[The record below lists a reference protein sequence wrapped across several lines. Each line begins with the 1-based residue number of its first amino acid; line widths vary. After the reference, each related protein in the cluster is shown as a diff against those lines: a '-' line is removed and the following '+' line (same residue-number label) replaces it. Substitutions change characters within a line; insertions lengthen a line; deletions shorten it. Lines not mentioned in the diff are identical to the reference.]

1 MKKLGHECLQQL
13 HCRSQKLE
21 TTQMLFSK
29 WVVKQTGMLWKL
41 PSNNKEQTIDTIRW
55 TNLKQNMLNK
65 NGQSQKDTKYIILFM
80 WNLYNNAITEMKTG
94 LVVVGL
100 GIDRGNRC
108 GIKEVTLESLHILQL
123 NILILVVVIQY
134 VIKLPRDIHT
144 NWC

>member
-1 MKKLGHECLQQL
+1 
-13 HCRSQKLE
+13 
-21 TTQMLFSK
+21 
-29 WVVKQTGMLWKL
+29 
-41 PSNNKEQTIDTIRW
+41 
-55 TNLKQNMLNK
+55 
-65 NGQSQKDTKYIILFM
+65 
-80 WNLYNNAITEMKTG
+80 MKTG

-144 NWC
+144 N